1 MMKRKLSGKNS
12 KTHKEKFLSLF
23 SGISGSLSFLGGWQ
37 VCHNLCLGIIALL
50 SMIGIAVVGMPLLFL
65 TQYALYFWS
74 TAVLLLIPTLLMYW
88 KNRKCMSYK
97 LILFN
102 VGIVIF
108 SVPFVQLQ
116 AYQIAFWLVGGVLI
130 ASSVWMFVKP
140 KFQKNNK
147 NLASGAISAP

>member
-1 MMKRKLSGKNS
+1 MKRKNS
-12 KTHKEKFLSLF
+12 SKAHKEKFLSMF
-23 SGISGSLSFLGGWQ
+23 SGLSGSLSFLGGWQ

-50 SMIGIAVVGMPLLFL
+50 SVVGIAVVGMPFLFL
-65 TQYALYFWS
+65 TQYAVYFWS
-74 TAVLLLIPTLLMYW
+74 LAALLLVPTLILYW
-88 KNRKCMSYK
+88 KNRKCISAN

-102 VGIVIF
+102 IGIVIA
-108 SVPFVQLQ
+108 SVPFAQLQ
-116 AYQIAFWLVGGVLI
+116 AYQVAFWLVGGVLI